1 MDFVFYIDSGRLKGA
16 IKNGLRILMLQQKL
30 DFRQP
35 AGAGLVF
42 NAHLLQCYFLLPAS
56 QLSLFLS

>member
-35 AGAGLVF
+35 AGAGLVLMHICYSITF
-42 NAHLLQCYFLLPAS
+42 YYLLHSCLIS
-56 QLSLFLS
+56 